1 MIELTP
7 EVIKKLSPEQLEL
20 LAELGD
26 LARSELELTA
36 KIDNT
41 RKAADKVGLNRDKR
55 TTKAIHEDQDY
66 DELLSIRSIKE
77 REVIRDRISSM
88 LKSLVEVGLG
98 DLSLVKRQASNYNI
112 DLDAK
117 E

>member
-1 MIELTP
+1 MTELTP
-7 EVIKKLSPEQLEL
+7 EVIKNLLPEQLEL

-26 LARSELELTA
+26 LARTELELTA
-36 KIDNT
+36 KIDAT
-41 RKAADKVGLNRDKR
+41 RKTAEKVGLNRDKGE
-55 TTKAIHEDQDY
+55 TKALHEDKDY

-77 REVIRDRISSM
+77 REVIRDRISGM

-98 DLSLVKRQASNYNI
+98 ELSLVKRQAANYNI
-112 DLDAK
+112 DLSAK